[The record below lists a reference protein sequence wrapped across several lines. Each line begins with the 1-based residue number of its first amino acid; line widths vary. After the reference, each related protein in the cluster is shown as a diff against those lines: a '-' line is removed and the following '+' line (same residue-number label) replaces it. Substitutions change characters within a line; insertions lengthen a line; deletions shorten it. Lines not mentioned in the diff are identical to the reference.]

1 MIPKTRNPR
10 RHSVIRP
17 LRKVFLWQ
25 LLRTLSEWFFAA
37 ILIVAIAFSGW
48 LAYKRVTEHAFFPLK
63 RILFV
68 RPLIYG
74 DPGTITTLVSKY
86 GSHDMLRID
95 VQSLAE
101 RISTIGWVAS
111 VSLRKRW
118 PDALQIDVHE
128 RIPILRWGKEDFL
141 DYQGTHF
148 SLPSSPVLDTLFPA
162 TGPKGHE
169 KSVLNMYRT
178 IVPWLKREKINIKE
192 LILDSRLVWHVH
204 LENGINVIVGRED
217 LERRFKKLVVVTR
230 RIIKR
235 YRQYID
241 SVDLRYQD
249 GFSVRWK
256 DGVAPIGSE
265 KEKAL

>member
-17 LRKVFLWQ
+17 IRQAFLRQ
-25 LLRTLSEWFFAA
+25 LLRTLSEWVFAA
-37 ILIVAIAFSGW
+37 ILIVAIVFSGW
-48 LAYKRVTEHAFFPLK
+48 LAYKRVTEHAFFPLR

-74 DPGTITTLVSKY
+74 DLETITRLVAEY
-86 GSHDMLRID
+86 GSRDMLRID
-95 VQSLAE
+95 LQSLAG
-101 RISTIGWVAS
+101 RISTISWVAS
-111 VSLRKRW
+111 VSLRKKW
-118 PDALQIDVHE
+118 PDALQINVHE
-128 RIPILRWGKEDFL
+128 RIPILRWDKEDFL
-141 DYQGTHF
+141 DHEGTHF

-169 KSVLNMYRT
+169 KQVLDMYRT
-178 IVPWLKREKINIKE
+178 LIPWLKRQEINIE
-192 LILDSRLVWHVH
+192 DLILDSRLVWHVH
-204 LENGINVIVGRED
+204 LENGIDVIVGRED

-230 RIIKR
+230 RIIER
-235 YRQYID
+235 YRKYID